1 MIRILFFVKNTYKW
15 NVYMKVQKIKNMKL
29 RKRIFLAAFFLLPL
43 VAGAQEPVGDLPRMP
58 VFGIKTNL
66 LYDATTTFNLGVEF
80 RLSKSLTLDVPV
92 NYNPWTFSGNKKIKH
107 VLVQPELRYWIYEPF
122 NGHFL
127 GVNALWSTYNVG
139 GVEIPFGMREALG
152 YGNLRNYRYEGN
164 LYGAGV
170 SYGYHWM
177 LSNRFSLE
185 GTFGVGY
192 AYLDY
197 NRFEC
202 ERCGVKLGRETRHYF
217 GPTKLGL
224 SLIYMI
230 K

>member
-1 MIRILFFVKNTYKW
+1 MTLKNRMLLAVLFLVPVT
-15 NVYMKVQKIKNMKL
+15 V
-29 RKRIFLAAFFLLPL
+29 LAQTSVDTWQPTASE
-43 VAGAQEPVGDLPRMP
+43 EPVGDLPKMP
-58 VFGIKTNL
+58 VFAVKTNL

-80 RLSKSLTLDVPV
+80 RLSKRLSLDLPV
-92 NYNPWTFSGNKKIKH
+92 NYNPWTFSNNKKIKH

-127 GVNALWSTYNVG
+127 GAHLLWSLYNVG
-139 GVEIPFGMREALG
+139 GISLPSGVEETMG
-152 YGNLRNYRYEGN
+152 YGDLKNNRYEGS
-164 LYGAGV
+164 LYGVGV

-185 GTFGVGY
+185 ATIGLGY
-192 AYLDY
+192 VYLDY
-197 NRFEC
+197 DRFEC
-202 ERCGVKLGRETRHYF
+202 VKCGEKLGHDTRSYF

-224 SLIYMI
+224 SLIYLI